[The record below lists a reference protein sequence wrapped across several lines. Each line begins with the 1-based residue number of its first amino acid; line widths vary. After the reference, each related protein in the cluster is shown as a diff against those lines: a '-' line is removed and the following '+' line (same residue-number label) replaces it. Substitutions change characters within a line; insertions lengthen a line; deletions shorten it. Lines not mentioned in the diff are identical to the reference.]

1 MTAPQTFG
9 WKPALM
15 GARYQLRVD
24 ETSASAKRGSRER
37 TVNFIDVTG
46 GRFLEIA
53 MRTSSTSLV
62 LLHGRDKF
70 VINHGGLAR
79 EAAHSKEARNFVE
92 ACVAILDSLARVKP
106 DLELSMGGGPGIR
119 WTMAILGLMMAG
131 LGVLIAII
139 PFGQGGMD
147 AEGIVVIVTA
157 IAIALGGLGLAG
169 RYNPMRRPPKI
180 KAGELAAALQTFLLK
195 D

>member
-1 MTAPQTFG
+1 MTASRTFQ

-15 GARYQLRVD
+15 GARYEVRVD
-24 ETSASAKRGSRER
+24 EAGAIARRGSREQK
-37 TVNFIDVTG
+37 VCFADVTG

-62 LLHGRDKF
+62 LFHRNGKF

-79 EAAHSKEARNFVE
+79 EAAHSEEAGGFVE

-106 DLELSMGGGPGIR
+106 DLDLSMGGGPGIR
-119 WTMAILGLMMAG
+119 WTMAILGLTMAG
-131 LGVLIAII
+131 LGALIAIV

-147 AEGIVVIVTA
+147 AEGVVVIVMA
-157 IAIALGGLGLAG
+157 IATAFGGLGLAG
-169 RYNPMRRPPKI
+169 RYNPLRTPPAI
-180 KAGELAAALQTFLLK
+180 KAGELAVALRAFLPN